1 MVQRMDDWDVEGRKR
16 RKEEKREREG
26 KKFGYSGGWG
36 VGLEKWGTC
45 DLTLKCFAKGRF
57 FQGKE
62 KGKSKKKKKEKVRRE
77 IEL

>member
-1 MVQRMDDWDVEGRKR
+1 MR
-16 RKEEKREREG
+16 
-26 KKFGYSGGWG
+26 S
-36 VGLEKWGTC
+36 WGTC

-62 KGKSKKKKKEKVRRE
+62 KGKSKKKKEKKEKVRRE